1 METIIN
7 YDAVLVQLKPER
19 FDYFDKHNIRYCI
32 AYPDINDWGELLNKC
47 INRGNNDGFIKRLK
61 KVFIPYY
68 EDSKKRKY
76 DKFYIIKKG
85 KALEDYLIEDGI
97 KLKIIG
103 GENK

>member
-1 METIIN
+1 MKI
-7 YDAVLVQLKPER
+7 L
-19 FDYFDKHNIRYCI
+19 
-32 AYPDINDWGELLNKC
+32 
-47 INRGNNDGFIKRLK
+47 
-61 KVFIPYY
+61 
-68 EDSKKRKY
+68 KKRKY